1 MAKGNS
7 GLTTITAATPP
18 VAQEPEVKVQPQE
31 PEEPETDEKGFKSH
45 DDSDYHDLYGG
56 KAYYEQQ
63 DLTLDQKNAAET
75 YTDPEVEGSY
85 ANPAADGLHSPSQDL
100 NWAMSQGLPMSQ
112 AQETMLESLNS
123 ALHNT
128 GYNINLTRY
137 DHAEFLNAILASQG
151 INNPDATK
159 MSVSELKSILQGVTY
174 GENKFVSGSYNNFKN
189 ALGDGSKWNKKAF
202 MQRFVKVSYQVDANV
217 QSMMPGISS
226 KSDPYTGKKNDLG
239 EIIMGPSKAGNKNY
253 EIVDV
258 KLSGAKAHPKGS
270 YIDHNMSLNQI
281 EIVVRVHKQ

>member
-18 VAQEPEVKVQPQE
+18 DAQEPEVKVQPQE

-112 AQETMLESLNS
+112 AQETMLEYYYVVFLVNKLNV
-123 ALHNT
+123 
-128 GYNINLTRY
+128 
-137 DHAEFLNAILASQG
+137 DKFL
-151 INNPDATK
+151 
-159 MSVSELKSILQGVTY
+159 
-174 GENKFVSGSYNNFKN
+174 
-189 ALGDGSKWNKKAF
+189 
-202 MQRFVKVSYQVDANV
+202 
-217 QSMMPGISS
+217 
-226 KSDPYTGKKNDLG
+226 
-239 EIIMGPSKAGNKNY
+239 
-253 EIVDV
+253 
-258 KLSGAKAHPKGS
+258 
-270 YIDHNMSLNQI
+270 LNQEQLHLI
-281 EIVVRVHKQ
+281 LNLKLQFMY